1 MDSLHSLYLQ
11 LREGL
16 DNYRPQEQPFVVDI
30 INAQCA
36 PLAEPLGWLKGQTAY
51 PQFYLNLRDSERKI
65 IALGEIRAFF
75 NTDDAQDFIQ
85 RQNVPLVGGL
95 TFGGQS
101 YFFLPRLLLRQDQYQ
116 LHASLLID
124 RQKDIEQEKQAAAD
138 YLKTLKKST
147 ALQSLDQSI
156 RLIEQKADQS
166 LWSAWVEQALEHIR
180 RGGLDKVVLANQS
193 VFESY
198 ALLNDKDFLAVSERY
213 NSGCYHFL
221 FAQNAQRTFLGSTP
235 ERLYRREGLRLQTEA
250 LAGTAMMNEDQRQN
264 EEQGRWLL
272 NDEKNIY
279 ENRLVAEGI
288 RYNLQNY
295 AKQIEIGELSLKP
308 LRQVQHLQRNIN
320 VELISGYGDKDYLH
334 AIHPTAAVSGLPQ
347 QAAQQF
353 LQNTENFDRTWYAG
367 ILGFM
372 QPEEAEFCVTIRS
385 AFIEKNKITVFAGAG
400 IVEGSIPLLE
410 WQEIE
415 RKAAGLVSLF
425 KKSNS

>member
-16 DNYRPQEQPFVVDI
+16 DNYRLQEQPFVVDI

-116 LHASLLID
+116 LHASLFIN

-198 ALLNDKDFLAVSERY
+198 ALLNDKDFLAVSERH

-264 EEQGRWLL
+264 DEQGRWLL

-367 ILGFM
+367 TLGFM